1 MIYYYYSLLLGLLGS
16 FIGTSLHTIGTGSTS
31 QSKIFWETKNKESA
45 FFAYDHI
52 ISIQSG
58 EDATT
63 RSNQTALQLHQ
74 TADQIET
81 LQQNPISHQRNYPS
95 NQQHKRKLENMYQIL
110 KHKTVICQ
118 TVDLAKAIKI
128 VQTLESGLD
137 RFKEHSPYT
146 IYKSC

>member
-52 ISIQSG
+52 IKIQLG

-63 RSNQTALQLHQ
+63 RSNQTALRVPQKTDQ
-74 TADQIET
+74 TAP
-81 LQQNPISHQRNYPS
+81 LQQNHISHQRNYPS

-128 VQTLESGLD
+128 VQTLESSLI
-137 RFKEHSPYT
+137 RFTDHSPYT
-146 IYKSC
+146 IGKE